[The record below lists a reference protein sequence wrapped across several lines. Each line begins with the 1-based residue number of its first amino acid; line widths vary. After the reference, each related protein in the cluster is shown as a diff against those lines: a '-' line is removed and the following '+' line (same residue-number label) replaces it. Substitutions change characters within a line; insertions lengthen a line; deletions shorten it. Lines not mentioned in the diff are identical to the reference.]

1 MHDVFYFTDI
11 HGDYFLYSAI
21 IDWCLEQ
28 DNECHIIFGGDGCD
42 RGPSGYR
49 IMRELLDNPR
59 VGYLKGNHEELFV
72 NAAHEIIG
80 FCAQSDELYNKLKSK
95 DREFAR
101 KFCIDATPL
110 KMPTLSLCLCN
121 DGARTIQDWI
131 ANGADEDFVDD
142 IESLPLTFSFGDLDF
157 CHAGSTYE
165 YFSKVAEAEY
175 YGAVPNPKDVE
186 CLLWDRKLLPLGWE
200 TGRICIFGHTPTVLL
215 PQGIYGRD
223 ASLKNVHPCVWHDKL
238 GLWGKSDKRQGLK
251 VDMDTGAVWSHR
263 AYVLNCLTGVAYCFF
278 DEESNGD
285 HIIKIVD
292 ECKII

>member
-11 HGDYFLYSAI
+11 HGDYFLYDAI
-21 IDWCLEQ
+21 INWCFEK
-28 DNECHIIFGGDGCD
+28 DSEAHVIFGGDACD
-42 RGPSGYR
+42 RGDYGYR
-49 IMRELLDNPR
+49 IMRELLDNPQ

-80 FCAQSDELYNKLKSK
+80 FCAQSDEIYNKLKSK

-110 KMPTLSLCLCN
+110 KMPALSLCLYN
-121 DGARTIQDWI
+121 GGARTIQDWI
-131 ANGADEDFVDD
+131 VDGADEDFVDT
-142 IESLPLTFSFGDLDF
+142 IENLPLTFSFGNLDF

-165 YFSKVAEAEY
+165 HFSKVAEAEY
-175 YGAVPNPKDVE
+175 NGAMPDSESTNR
-186 CLLWDRKLLPLGWE
+186 LLWDRNLLALGWE
-200 TGRICIFGHTPTVLL
+200 TGRIGIFGHTPTVSL
-215 PQGIYGRD
+215 PKGIYGND
-223 ASLKNVHPCVWHDKL
+223 QSLKNAHPCVWHDKM
-238 GLWGKSDKRQGLK
+238 GEWSKSDKRQGLK

-278 DEESNGD
+278 DEEHKDGN
-285 HIIKIVD
+285 IIKIVD